1 MSDRGPGVG
10 RERGSDAMEIG
21 RTDTGVA
28 AGAEVERGGGGEG
41 VDGTGETR
49 KGRGERVF
57 VGGGREGGRR
67 GRGGREEKKEE
78 DLSGGRG
85 PEGGMEGKGRGKESD
100 ADGERKEKRA
110 CGS

>member
-1 MSDRGPGVG
+1 MILVRITWKSG
-10 RERGSDAMEIG
+10 RSSGFHC
-21 RTDTGVA
+21 VH
-28 AGAEVERGGGGEG
+28 
-41 VDGTGETR
+41 
-49 KGRGERVF
+49 
-57 VGGGREGGRR
+57 RE
-67 GRGGREEKKEE
+67 GREEKKEE